1 MPGGRTIAIIGAGR
15 VAEAVVAGIPPS
27 WDVVL
32 VDTSEA
38 RLAGFPERPSG
49 ALTRIQGDGTSRLVL
64 ARCGLGRTAVLVA
77 ATRSDEVNKEA
88 ARVAREAFG
97 VEERVVMLEVPE
109 GLEEAGLLR
118 SEVVARHL
126 ATAARCLNMLPLG
139 EARATTLGLGEGE
152 LLQVTVLE
160 GSPAVGR
167 ELRSLEA
174 RDWLV
179 AAVYRG
185 AELIVPHGD
194 TAAQPGDRVLLV
206 GEPGELRLIAAWFR
220 GGDPTFPTL
229 YGPTIGW
236 VGEVA
241 ARMARWLVERTP
253 AHVAD
258 ELPAALFSADERAP
272 GEVADRLRTR
282 EIGCVVLPPVP
293 VPWLARLG
301 LVRPTRADLLF
312 GLGLPLLVC
321 RGAPPLTRLLV
332 ALSPQ
337 QDPRPLGN
345 VAIDL
350 ARELGASLT
359 CLTVLPPR
367 IAGGELSTD
376 LSGPRQLARL
386 ASLHDVPIDLIQDE
400 GNPIERVRHHARG
413 TDLLIVGYTR
423 TRRRSTVFSPDI
435 SLYLLHEAPCSVLLV
450 PRAEG

>member
-1 MPGGRTIAIIGAGR
+1 MPTGRTIAIIGAGH
-15 VAEAVVAGIPPS
+15 VAEAVVAGIPPG

-32 VDTSEA
+32 VDTSEDA
-38 RLAGFPERPSG
+38 LAGFPERPSG
-49 ALTRIQGDGTSRLVL
+49 LLTRVQGDGTSRLVL
-64 ARCGLGRTAVLVA
+64 ARCGLGRAAIVVA
-77 ATRSDEVNKEA
+77 ATRSDEVNKEV

-97 VEERVVMLEVPE
+97 VEERVVLLDVPE

-139 EARATTLGLGEGE
+139 EARAVTLGLGAGE

-206 GEPGELRLIAAWFR
+206 GEPAELRLVAAWFR

-229 YGPTIGW
+229 YGAAIGW
-236 VGEVA
+236 AGEAA
-241 ARMARWLVERTP
+241 ARVARWLTERTP
-253 AHVAD
+253 ALSAV
-258 ELPAALFSADERAP
+258 ELPSALLDP
-272 GEVADRLRTR
+272 GESTPEHAAAGLRAR
-282 EIGCVVLPPVP
+282 EIGCVVLPPTP

-301 LVRPTRADLLF
+301 LVRAARADLLF
-312 GLGLPLLVC
+312 GLGLPLLIC
-321 RGAPPLTRLLV
+321 RGAPPITRLLV
-332 ALSPQ
+332 ALGPQ
-337 QDPRPLGN
+337 QDPQPLGN

-367 IAGGELSTD
+367 IAGGETPVD
-376 LSGPRQLARL
+376 LGGPKQLARL
-386 ASLHDVPIDLIQDE
+386 ASLHDVALELIQDE

-413 TDLLIVGYTR
+413 FDLLIVGHSR
-423 TRRRSTVFSPDI
+423 SGRRSTVFSPDI
-435 SLYLLHEAPCSVLLV
+435 SLYLLHDAPVSTLLV

>member
-1 MPGGRTIAIIGAGR
+1 MAGARTITIIGAGH

-32 VDTSEA
+32 VDVSETALTS
-38 RLAGFPERPSG
+38 FPERPSG
-49 ALTRIQGDGTSRLVL
+49 ALTRVQGDGTSRLVL
-64 ARCGLGRTAVLVA
+64 ARCGLGRAAVIVA
-77 ATRSDEVNKEA
+77 ATRSDEVNKEV

-97 VEERVVMLEVPE
+97 VEERVVLLDVPE
-109 GLEEAGLLR
+109 GLEAAGLLR

-139 EARATTLGLGEGE
+139 EARATTLGLGAGE

-167 ELRSLEA
+167 ELRSLVA

-185 AELIVPHGD
+185 SELIVPHGD

-206 GEPGELRLIAAWFR
+206 GEPSELRLIAAWFR

-229 YGPTIGW
+229 YGANIGW

-241 ARMARWLVERTP
+241 APLARWLGERTP
-253 AHVAD
+253 ATAAV
-258 ELPAALFSADERAP
+258 ELPAALLDPDELPPEEAAR
-272 GEVADRLRTR
+272 RLRER
-282 EIGCVVLPPVP
+282 EIGCVVMPPAP
-293 VPWLARLG
+293 VPWAARLG
-301 LVRPTRADLLF
+301 LVRPVRADLLF
-312 GLGLPLLVC
+312 GLGLPLLVS
-321 RGAPPLTRLLV
+321 RGAPPFTRLLL
-332 ALSPQ
+332 ALGPQ

-350 ARELGASLT
+350 ARELGATLT

-367 IAGGELSTD
+367 IAGGEISSD

-386 ASLHDVPIDLIQDE
+386 ASLHDVPLELIQSE
-400 GNPIERVRHHARG
+400 GNPIERIRHHARG
-413 TDLLIVGYTR
+413 FDLVVVGHGLTP
-423 TRRRSTVFSPDI
+423 RRSTVFSPDI
-435 SLYLLHEAPCSVLLV
+435 SLFLLHDMPVSTLLV
-450 PRAEG
+450 PRADG